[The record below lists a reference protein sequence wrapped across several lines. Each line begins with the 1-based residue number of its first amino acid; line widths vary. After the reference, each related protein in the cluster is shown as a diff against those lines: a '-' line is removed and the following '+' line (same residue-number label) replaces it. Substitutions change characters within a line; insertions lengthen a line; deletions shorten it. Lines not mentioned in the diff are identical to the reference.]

1 MAEKK
6 SDLLKIAETSPGLAT
21 AAASK
26 GINKQEISKIASLV
40 ELTKIHKDLTG
51 LPQNNAYKKYQKMD
65 PQLQAALASMFSP
78 EYVQQ
83 DKGFFGNIL
92 QGIKSRAYYGA
103 EGAKDYL
110 KSISGIVP
118 TGVPG
123 VSINFK
129 QENSASLPEAIL
141 KVGTAPIASVA
152 SEVGSAI
159 NEGLGLESKVST
171 AASALI
177 RAQNKL
183 VKQPY
188 AAAQLAADEGENF
201 PTSFGK
207 FFGVG
212 VGEFFNPGQGDAKVQ
227 DNSSDFM
234 RYWEKASDPS
244 SVFDENAVL
253 EFNSELTPAASYLG
267 RFLASKRDLV
277 ENFEEFQDN
286 PAVLQL
292 IDGFISGD
300 EAATKEVAYAVAR
313 FEKSKI
319 SAGRD
324 WARSLVS
331 LLPYEY
337 EKAVLGDGNA
347 KALFTYLS
355 APVDAAVTFGLDPL
369 ILAGKAS
376 RALQVAK
383 YGFFKVGEG
392 SISIE
397 KAFTRPAV
405 RGYWDDAGKL
415 IERYRNGNLDEKSK
429 ALTRLQNRYKEI
441 NINVI
446 EDLAKADV
454 RNAEDALN
462 FFGSGERFVRIMAG
476 EAGIAG
482 RSQLIPRNTFS
493 RKVSNDI
500 KDTVNKTLGTDR
512 LTTFKP
518 AASEKDFIAQFSDS
532 PDVWAGKVGIE
543 KSGVLFTP
551 KDKSMYARIDR
562 IVRMFEIAPVA
573 RRTISISD
581 GSSATQVYRIARTVL
596 SKTDASN
603 FRIAWL
609 GADEGQRLLAYK
621 GLLKTVGIGMGLD
634 LSNEGRLILS
644 SLDEMSTEL
653 YSVSQTALDL
663 GDLADVLKLARRTP
677 GVSNPSGVRKEV
689 LDAISKTTGQGKA
702 QKLLVTINAK
712 VSQYIQTL
720 KALKA
725 DKAVALSMG
734 DKVRANLINDE
745 IKVTGAKLG
754 RELKSKKQL
763 KELIGDSNLG
773 RTADDIADEATIL
786 DDIDGIDSLLMEEF
800 NAGQTLDG
808 TPRAIRQ
815 YQLSD
820 TRSLPDFSK
829 WRETAQ
835 RAGVLTN
842 FFGRATN
849 NHSSKAI
856 ADGWSFLNLYPR
868 LGLRSSVEEVG
879 MYGVMGGAEGFSW
892 YLKGR
897 EASRELRATEMEKT
911 KITVFGNEKTDR
923 NLGFIYDTLYKI
935 TNKHYTKDE
944 ILAMDADPVLRGQ
957 AVATAMIKNRFKP
970 GFLKTKAGK
979 EVADWAGDFAEFNG
993 KSVMDDINGSVIR
1006 AERPISDAD
1015 TISNTLRDFGPSVR
1029 LNIQNQESLKGL
1041 GFSDQ
1046 IGTIASNNDRFVFH
1060 WLLEL
1065 NNTVGKRNGQF
1076 GNIVLWNV
1084 GKKQEVVIKKLVEY
1098 IEGPGNEIAKRYAI
1112 YGEQGAEALAG
1123 HIYLDTTLALR
1134 NSAGQINMDLV
1145 NAIRAK
1151 GGMETFSLDDLTKLD
1166 SRLARPESVSGKELI
1181 PITGKNA
1188 GEVIYRVIN
1197 SGYGWMGKQISL
1209 LDREPIT
1216 LANYFMFRK
1225 ELKGTQAATKK
1236 SLMDNGMTEEGADSV
1251 ARFAIHETAMG
1262 LARNRT
1268 LSFVDNGDIRTNLA
1282 FSLRTMGRYYR
1293 ATEDFYRRLARLGK
1307 YEKRALVRLA
1317 IINQTFE
1324 DSGFIHEDDKGQMY
1338 FTYPGDDIFYG
1349 VIVNAFSAMGITNYT
1364 PSPVNFG
1371 GYVKML
1377 TPSLDPESWQPGLSN
1392 PFISLSLDAFSNLP
1406 FIGEY
1411 ITGKRGGINFEQL
1424 ITGAYS
1430 TDIPAWEKAA
1440 PANVK
1445 RVYNAF
1451 AGSPEGTA
1459 SRFSSAV
1466 KAIKLLV
1473 STENGPTKS
1482 SDLEP
1487 FFQNVTTQA
1496 ENVDLVKLV
1505 MGQGAIASIQTFG
1518 NIDVPKELINAGV
1531 FTWDSEFQKMMKK
1544 YEGDKDALSKALV
1557 MFAKLYPSKLAYT
1570 NFATKSGTLANFRKT
1585 IEAEKFVY
1593 KNEDFLTKHSEA
1605 GSFFIP
1611 VSGQTDLNAYSYLK
1625 KEGYILNQP
1634 LNPKAENSKKNFIRE
1649 VATTEA
1655 RIAYYKLNDDMTAK
1669 INASQSADEKRYWR
1683 AQLES
1688 RKNGLFTA
1696 YPLLRVQVSPTA
1708 ESNAQRIEYINDMKL
1723 ILREGIAPDKEL
1735 ANQFGA
1741 LISEYEKMNSILNR
1755 VQGSSDR
1762 ANEFKKN
1769 LKSDT
1774 KDVLLTI
1781 AQKSDNATTF
1791 YYSVIEPLIGE

>member
-1 MAEKK
+1 MVEKK
-6 SDLLKIAETSPGLAT
+6 NDLIKIAETSPGLAT

-26 GINKQEISKIASLV
+26 GINKQEMSKIASLV
-40 ELTKIHKDLTG
+40 ELTKIHKDLSG
-51 LPQNNAYKKYQKMD
+51 LPQNNAYNKYQKMD

-78 EYVQQ
+78 KYVQQ
-83 DKGFFGNIL
+83 DKGFFATVIDSV
-92 QGIKSRAYYGA
+92 KSAVWYGGGTVRDTVKEIVGLA
-103 EGAKDYL
+103 ENPL
-110 KSISGIVP
+110 K
-118 TGVPG
+118 TG
-123 VSINFK
+123 
-129 QENSASLPEAIL
+129 L
-141 KVGTAPIASVA
+141 KVTKGVAGGVA
-152 SEVGSAI
+152 SEIAETEKGAKVARGLGSA
-159 NEGLGLESKVST
+159 LETLV
-171 AASALI
+171 
-177 RAQNKL
+177 RPQEKL

-188 AAAQLAADEGENF
+188 MATRLAAAEGENAF
-201 PTSFGK
+201 TSFGRFAVEGFK
-207 FFGVG
+207 ELIPG
-212 VGEFFNPGQGDAKVQ
+212 GEDATIM
-227 DNSSDFM
+227 DDSNNFM
-234 RYWEKASDPS
+234 RYWEKASDPM
-244 SVFDENAVL
+244 SVFDESAVRQ
-253 EFNSELTPAASYLG
+253 FNSELTPAASYLG
-267 RFLASKRDLV
+267 RFLASKKDLV
-277 ENFEEFQDN
+277 ENFEQFENN
-286 PAVLQL
+286 PAVLKL

-300 EAATKEVAYAVAR
+300 EEATKEVAYAVAR

-319 SAGRD
+319 SPGRD

-337 EKAVLGDGNA
+337 EKAVLGDGRA
-347 KALFTYLS
+347 KALFNYLS
-355 APVDAAVTFGLDPL
+355 APVDAGVTFGLDPL
-369 ILAGKAS
+369 IVVGKAS
-376 RALQVAK
+376 RSLQVAK

-392 SISIE
+392 SIPIE
-397 KAFTRPAV
+397 KAFTRPKVQA
-405 RGYWDDAGKL
+405 YWNDAGKL
-415 IERYRNGNLDEKSK
+415 IERYRNGNFDEKSK
-429 ALTRLQNRYKEI
+429 ALTRLQNRYREI
-441 NINVI
+441 NLNLIQ
-446 EDLAKADV
+446 DLAKADV
-454 RNAEDALN
+454 RNAEDALT
-462 FFGSGERFVRIMAG
+462 FFGSGERFVRIMSG
-476 EAGIAG
+476 ESGIAG
-482 RSQLIPRNTFS
+482 RSQLIPRNTLT
-493 RKVSNDI
+493 RNISNDI
-500 KDTVNKTLGTDR
+500 KDTINKTLGTNR
-512 LTTFKP
+512 LNTLKP
-518 AASEKDFIAQFSDS
+518 SASEKDFIAQFSDS
-532 PDVWAGKVGIE
+532 PDVWAKKIGVE
-543 KSGVLFTP
+543 KSGVLFSP

-562 IVRMFEIAPVA
+562 VVRQFEIAPVA
-573 RRTISISD
+573 KRTISISD
-581 GSSATQVYRIARTVL
+581 DSSATQIYRIARTVL

-603 FRIAWL
+603 FRAAWI
-609 GADEGQRLLAYK
+609 GADEGQRLLAYT

-634 LSNEGRLILS
+634 LSNEGRLLLS
-644 SLDEMSTEL
+644 SLDDMSTEL
-653 YSVSQTALDL
+653 YSVSQSALDL

-677 GVSNPSGVRKEV
+677 GVSDPSGVRKEV
-689 LDAISKTTGQGKA
+689 LDAISKTNGSGKA

-712 VSQYIQTL
+712 VSEYIQTL

-725 DKAVALSMG
+725 DKAEALSINDAQRVALI
-734 DKVRANLINDE
+734 DAE
-745 IKVTGAKLG
+745 IKITGAKLG

-763 KELIGDSNLG
+763 KEVIGDSNIG

-786 DDIDGIDSLLMEEF
+786 DDIDGIDSLLKEEF

-820 TRSLPDFSK
+820 FRSLPDFSK

-835 RAGVLTN
+835 RAGVLTS
-842 FFGRATN
+842 FFGRVSN

-879 MYGVMGGAEGFSW
+879 MYGVMGGAEGFGW
-892 YLKGR
+892 YLKCR
-897 EASRELRATEMEKT
+897 LASRELRATELEKT
-911 KITVFGNEKTDR
+911 KITVFGNEKTDK
-923 NLGFIYDTLYKI
+923 NLGLIYDTLYSIAK
-935 TNKHYTKDE
+935 KHNTRDE
-944 ILAMDADPVLRGQ
+944 LLAMADDPVLRGQ
-957 AVATAMIKNRFKP
+957 VVANSMIKNKFKP
-970 GFLKTKAGK
+970 QFLQTESGK
-979 EVADWAGDFAEFNG
+979 EVAGWAGDFAEFNG
-993 KSVMDDINGSVIR
+993 KAIMDDINGSIIR
-1006 AERPISDAD
+1006 AERPLSDAD
-1015 TISNTLRDFGPSVR
+1015 TISNSLREFGPSVR

-1041 GFSDQ
+1041 GFSNQ
-1046 IGTIASNNDRFVFH
+1046 IGTIANNNDRFVFH

-1084 GKKQEVVIKKLVEY
+1084 GKKQEVVIKKLVDY

-1123 HIYLDTTLALR
+1123 HIYLDATLALR

-1145 NAIRAK
+1145 KAIRNK
-1151 GGMETFSLDDLTKLD
+1151 GGMEKFSFDDLTRLD
-1166 SRLARPESVSGKELI
+1166 SPLARPETVTGKELV
-1181 PITGKNA
+1181 PITGKDA

-1236 SLMDNGMTEEGADSV
+1236 SLIDNGMTPEGADSV
-1251 ARFAIHETAMG
+1251 ARFATHETAIG

-1268 LSFVDNGDIRTNLA
+1268 LSFVDNGEVRTNLA

-1293 ATEDFYRRLARLGK
+1293 ATEDFYRRVARLGK

-1317 IINQTFE
+1317 ILNQTFE
-1324 DSGFIHEDDKGQMY
+1324 DSGFIHEDDKGQKY

-1349 VIVNAFSAMGITNYT
+1349 VITNVFSAMGVTTYT

-1392 PFISLSLDAFSNLP
+1392 PFVSLSLDAFSNIP
-1406 FIGEY
+1406 YIGEY
-1411 ITGKRGGINFEQL
+1411 ITGKRGGINFEKL

-1445 RVYNAF
+1445 RMYNAF

-1473 STENGPTKS
+1473 STGNGPTKS
-1482 SDLEP
+1482 SELES
-1487 FFQNVTTQA
+1487 FFQNVAAQA

-1505 MGQGAIASIQTFG
+1505 MGQGTIASIQAFG
-1518 NIDVPKELINAGV
+1518 NIDVPKELIDTGV
-1531 FTWDSEFQKMMKK
+1531 FTWDSEFQKIMKK
-1544 YEGDKDALSKALV
+1544 YEGDKDALSKSLV

-1585 IEAEKFVY
+1585 IEAENFVY
-1593 KNEDFLTKHSEA
+1593 KNEDFLTKHAEA

-1625 KEGYILNQP
+1625 KKGYILNQP

-1655 RIAYYKLNDDMTAK
+1655 RIAYYKLNDEMTEK
-1669 INASQSADEKRYWR
+1669 INASQSANEKRYWR

-1688 RKNGLFTA
+1688 RKNGLFIA

-1723 ILREGIAPDKEL
+1723 ILRDGTAPDKEL